1 MLKGEMVNRLMCK
14 GYLFMAGNGPAYCVK
29 CLPSPRRRE
38 SIEFYKKFQKIYK
51 LSTPVLKKTKR
62 AEKYLSQQRKSQSE
76 KVKNR
81 KV

>member
-38 SIEFYKKFQKIYK
+38 SMEFYKKFQKICQK
-51 LSTPVLKKTKR
+51 ICTFSTPVKKNK
-62 AEKYLSQQRKSQSE
+62 EG
-76 KVKNR
+76 R
-81 KV
+81 KVLESTKKE